1 MASPAQGDKQMDK
14 DIKAKWLEALRSG
27 RYRQG
32 EGALRVDDK
41 FCCLGVLCDL
51 IAPGEWMGGVFRANE
66 VFLPESLNSTLGIG
80 EQDLELAEMNDSGKS
95 FAEIADYIEQNL

>member
-41 FCCLGVLCDL
+41 FCCLGVL
-51 IAPGEWMGGVFRANE
+51 
-66 VFLPESLNSTLGIG
+66 PESLNSTLGIG